1 MSKSTNVTLRYKMY
15 KSGKSWVFAGIV
27 SAGLVFAF
35 GGTVAQADTTN
46 TATDPTTTT
55 EEKAPTPVAP
65 TVPTPA
71 APVAPNTPTAPKPV
85 PADGPTEPTTP
96 PAPTNQPTD
105 PKSPEEPANPAGDPS
120 VTENPAVHKPAKRL
134 QAPAPHQNEPT
145 PPTNPAPASTAPTA
159 PVTPVATAAPLS
171 APVNESIDVWMPNK
185 ILQKMVAKAMG
196 IDVSQITKD
205 NIATGLTSLA
215 TAHTI
220 DSTVYIDGQTPFSL
234 EGLQYATGLTSLD
247 LSYDNGIDYMNLQTL
262 PTGSGAYGDIVDLT
276 PLASLTNLT
285 TLNVSRNKIVNLKPL
300 EGLKKLTTLN
310 VMYNWIGDFS
320 MLDAKQIASLKI
332 SHQNFVVDYAQQK
345 FVDQTTHAITV
356 APLIQL
362 PQNYNATLDK
372 PFLINSENFKL
383 VETQLQQIHVNG
395 NPFQGHQIF
404 SLYYS
409 GMGEDDYTVNTDGSI
424 QFTNIK
430 LQRPYYYGGTYGK
443 YADSVGVATPGNH
456 KYYLRAD
463 LWSSK
468 MDNFTIL
475 IPYAN
480 AEKAAAITVQYR
492 DEADDTATI
501 KSDLSFGT
509 DKMTGDPY
517 ALTPDQLAVDGYT
530 YDDVRNQSAA
540 ITGTLSNQA
549 QTITLYYTKNATK
562 PVTPPVVTPPVTPTS
577 TVTVTV
583 HYQDN
588 QGNSLLPD
596 ALLTGQSGT
605 AYQVKTPVIKGY
617 QLDSAS
623 NPTGTFGPADQTVT
637 VTYHKVTSGG
647 DGATITPGI
656 NKVKQQPDM
665 VTPAKPTQQDLT
677 THSGNAAK
685 VATVASHPQRLTTPV
700 RTATRVATNQAT
712 PLDKQAKTVLPQTNE
727 HRTSPLIGLG
737 LLLASL
743 IGITTRFRKR
753 N

>member
-1 MSKSTNVTLRYKMY
+1 MSKSTNTPLHYKMY

-27 SAGLVFAF
+27 SAGLALSF
-35 GGTVAQADTTN
+35 GGTVAQADTPDT
-46 TATDPTTTT
+46 TTDPTTTT
-55 EEKAPTPVAP
+55 EKAPTPETPVATTP
-65 TVPTPA
+65 T
-71 APVAPNTPTAPKPV
+71 APVAPNTPTTSKPV
-85 PADGPTEPTTP
+85 TTDEPTEPTTP
-96 PAPTNQPTD
+96 PAPTKQPE
-105 PKSPEEPANPAGDPS
+105 PKSPEAPIKPTDDPS
-120 VTENPAVHKPAKRL
+120 ETENPVVHTKL
-134 QAPAPHQNEPT
+134 QAPAPQPNEPT
-145 PPTNPAPASTAPTA
+145 SPTNPVPTTPAPAPTAPTA
-159 PVTPVATAAPLS
+159 PMATAAPLS

-234 EGLQYATGLTSLD
+234 EGLQYATNLTSLD
-247 LSYDNGIDYMNLQTL
+247 LSYDNALDYMNLQTL

-276 PLASLTNLT
+276 PLANLTNLM

-320 MLDAKQIASLKI
+320 MLDAKQITSLKI

-345 FVDQTTHAITV
+345 FVDPTTHTITV

-362 PQNYNATLDK
+362 PQNYNATLAR
-372 PFLINSENFKL
+372 PFLINRENFEL

-395 NPFQGHQIF
+395 SPIQGHQIF

-409 GMGEDDYTVNTDGSI
+409 GMGKDDYTVNTDGSI
-424 QFTNIK
+424 QFTNIEP
-430 LQRPYYYGGTYGK
+430 QSTYYYGGTYGK
-443 YADSVGVATPGNH
+443 YADSVGLATPGNH

-463 LWSSK
+463 LTSSR
-468 MDNFTIL
+468 MDSFTIL
-475 IPYAN
+475 IPYDTAKN
-480 AEKAAAITVQYR
+480 AAAITVQYR
-492 DEADDTATI
+492 DEANDTTAI
-501 KSDLSFGT
+501 KPDLTFGT
-509 DKMTGDPY
+509 DKMTGDSY
-517 ALTPDQLAVDGYT
+517 TLTPNQLAVDGYT
-530 YDDVRNQSAA
+530 YDDARNQSAA
-540 ITGTLSNQA
+540 ITGKFSDQA

-588 QGNSLLPD
+588 QGNTLLSD
-596 ALLTGQSGT
+596 AQLTGQSGT

-623 NPTGTFGPADQTVT
+623 NPTGTFGSADQTVT
-637 VTYHKVTSGG
+637 VTYHKIISNGG
-647 DGATITPGI
+647 DATITPGTD
-656 NKVKQQPDM
+656 KVKQQPDM
-665 VTPAKPTQQDLT
+665 VAPTKSTQLALT
-677 THSGNAAK
+677 THGGNAAK
-685 VATVASHPQRLTTPV
+685 ISNAVNHPQRLTTSV
-700 RTATRVATNQAT
+700 STSTSSTTSQT
-712 PLDKQAKTVLPQTNE
+712 TTLGKQQAKTVLPQTSE